1 MSYYKYIIKT
11 PKNQQN
17 TTEDAGHEKKQPCS
31 PKFKEINFSFISLP
45 LLKLNRG
52 LKF

>member
-17 TTEDAGHEKKQPCS
+17 TTEDAGHEKKATL
-31 PKFKEINFSFISLP
+31 FTEI
-45 LLKLNRG
+45 
-52 LKF
+52 